1 MSQLDDFE
9 AKPRIV
15 QFMLLTVKEFYSI
28 SSRLLQFVKK

>member
-15 QFMLLTVKEFYSI
+15 QFMLLTVKEF
-28 SSRLLQFVKK
+28 LFNFF